1 MTMNCLRIENSLVR
15 LYGIILQAEW
25 ASESANIG
33 TIFFCFSFPDYIQ
46 QKCLI
51 LDEDLPYVWS
61 TIINSMSQMPYDA
74 VKYKSKSNN
83 NSLVETSTLHDSTN
97 TTTALSLTNTK
108 ENEPEQQYPMT
119 L

>member
-1 MTMNCLRIENSLVR
+1 MGSSDFPASFLQDHVGSGGRNVR
-15 LYGIILQAEW
+15 PG
-25 ASESANIG
+25 
-33 TIFFCFSFPDYIQ
+33 IQ